1 MPTMSSPDD
10 QPGEVIS
17 FEQERAARTGAR
29 ARCRGTTDH
38 GTPCR
43 NYAVVDGW
51 CRIHAPADATVREQA
66 PEPPRPTGGIELL
79 EGLRDALGDQ
89 WLDRIRDVAA
99 FLRRRLTGDYEVDAF
114 GFDEDFTTNVMMPLL
129 EPLHRRWWRVSS
141 LGAEHLPDGGG
152 LVVANHAGTL
162 PADALM
168 TRLDIWHQTGRHTRE
183 LGADLVFRSPVIGHI
198 GRKTGATLAKG
209 DDARRLLTQGE
220 LVAVW
225 PEGFKGIGKPFSER
239 YQLQRFGRGGFVATA
254 LRAQVPIVPTA
265 IVGSEEIYPLL
276 FDLKPLAKAL
286 GLPYFPVVPQM
297 FALPVLGPLAL
308 LPLPSKW
315 SIEYGEP
322 IDTTGYGPEAA
333 DDPMAVFDLAD
344 QVRDTIQHMLYR
356 TLMGRRSVFF

>member
-1 MPTMSSPDD
+1 MLPAP
-10 QPGEVIS
+10 
-17 FEQERAARTGAR
+17 GAR

-209 DDARRLLTQGE
+209 DDARRLLTQDA
-220 LVAVW
+220 LLAVF
-225 PEGFKGIGKPFSER
+225 PEGIQGLGKLFRQR
-239 YQLQRFGRGGFVATA
+239 YQLQRFGRGGFVEVSACARTRPSSRSPSSA
-254 LRAQVPIVPTA
+254 PRISTRSSSRCV
-265 IVGSEEIYPLL
+265 SSSPL
-276 FDLKPLAKAL
+276 FPL
-286 GLPYFPVVPQM
+286 GLPYLPITPTSPSRSRRARRSPPAHPLVHPVRRAHRPLPVRTRRRERPHPPRQPPRRAGARPHPAH
-297 FALPVLGPLAL
+297 ALPHPHGPAQRL
-308 LPLPSKW
+308 LL
-315 SIEYGEP
+315 
-322 IDTTGYGPEAA
+322 T
-333 DDPMAVFDLAD
+333 
-344 QVRDTIQHMLYR
+344 
-356 TLMGRRSVFF
+356 